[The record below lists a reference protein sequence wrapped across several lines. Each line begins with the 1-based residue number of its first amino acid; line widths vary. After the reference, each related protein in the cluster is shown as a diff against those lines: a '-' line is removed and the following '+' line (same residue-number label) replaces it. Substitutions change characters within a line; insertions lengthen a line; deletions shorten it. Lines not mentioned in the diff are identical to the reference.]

1 MLDAGHQIGQNRR
14 ARMKDIVESKTDTH
28 DYLEGLLEGF
38 VAYDRDWRMTYMNA
52 AAERM
57 LNRQRSEVLGKT
69 WAEAFPHAVGNP
81 VDLMYRRVMANR
93 AAERM
98 ELFYEHYGRWMEISA
113 SPLDSG
119 GVAVYFRDTTD
130 NETLNRIGKTLAAE
144 LDLERVVQAV
154 TDAATELA
162 GAQFGAFFYNVK
174 NSAGESYMLYAL
186 SGVEREAFSKFPMPR
201 NTAVFGPTFAGTAIV
216 RSEDITK
223 DPRYGKSAPHYGQPK
238 GHLPVRSYLAV
249 PVVSRSG
256 EVLGGLFF
264 GHERAGVFTERAER
278 LVGGV
283 ASQAAIAIDNA
294 RLYGQLRESEERAR
308 LILERSNEAF
318 VSIDD
323 KGRICEWNP
332 YAEKIFGW
340 TRGEALGRS
349 LSETVV
355 PASLREAHEAGLR
368 RFQETGKGALI
379 DRRIEITARRK
390 DGSEF
395 PVEVTISPLRLA
407 SGQRV
412 NAFMHDITARKRA
425 EEELRRNERRLH
437 RLMELMPAAVYT
449 CDAQGRINFFNH
461 RAAEIWG
468 REPRINASDEK
479 FHGSFGLYRPDG
491 SPLAHADTPMAVA
504 VRTGRPTHGEEV
516 TMARPDGSRVV
527 VTINSE
533 PLYDTQGELAGS
545 INVFQDITQRKL
557 GEQELRE
564 ADRRKDEFL
573 AMLAHELRNPLAP
586 IRHGLE
592 LLQRRPDHLPGDTVA
607 MMQRQ
612 VTQLVRLVDD
622 LLEVARISRGRI
634 ELQRARIDLRAPVR
648 NALEAARPAIEAA
661 AQALAVDLPQAPLH
675 VNGDAVRLAQVVS
688 NLLDNA
694 AKYTEAG
701 GRIAL
706 AVRHEGDEALI
717 SVSDNG
723 IGIPAALLPQVFNLF
738 GERAHASPRAQGGL
752 GVGLGLARSL
762 IQMHEGTIQAL
773 SDGPGKGT
781 EIVIRLPLAPAPQGQ
796 ATRRA
801 ASAPL
806 RAPRGPRRVL
816 VVDDNVDAAQML
828 GMLLEEM
835 GHDVQLAYDGL
846 AALEAARMNR
856 PEIVLLDISMPGVD
870 GLGVA
875 QRLRQ
880 DPVFKR
886 VPIIAVTGLGNAR
899 DRERSREAGF
909 DEHLVKPVAPEV
921 LRSMLERF

>member
-1 MLDAGHQIGQNRR
+1 
-14 ARMKDIVESKTDTH
+14 
-28 DYLEGLLEGF
+28 
-38 VAYDRDWRMTYMNA
+38 
-52 AAERM
+52 
-57 LNRQRSEVLGKT
+57 
-69 WAEAFPHAVGNP
+69 
-81 VDLMYRRVMANR
+81 
-93 AAERM
+93 
-98 ELFYEHYGRWMEISA
+98 
-113 SPLDSG
+113 
-119 GVAVYFRDTTD
+119 
-130 NETLNRIGKTLAAE
+130 
-144 LDLERVVQAV
+144 
-154 TDAATELA
+154 
-162 GAQFGAFFYNVK
+162 VK
-174 NSAGESYMLYAL
+174 NGAGESYTLYTL
-186 SGVEREAFSKFPMPR
+186 SGVQREAFSTFPMPR

-216 RSEDITK
+216 RSDDITK
-223 DPRYGKSAPHYGQPK
+223 DPRYGKTAPHHGQPK

-256 EVLGGLFF
+256 EVLGGLFL
-264 GHERAGVFTERAER
+264 GHERTGVFTERAER

-318 VSIDD
+318 VSIDEN
-323 KGRICEWNP
+323 GRICEWNP
-332 YAEKIFGW
+332 HAEKIFGW
-340 TRGEALGRS
+340 TRDEALGRS

-355 PASLREAHEAGLR
+355 PASFREAHEAGLK

-395 PVEVTISPLRLA
+395 PVEVTISPLRLP

-412 NAFMHDITARKRA
+412 NAFMHDITARKRV

-449 CDAQGRINFFNH
+449 CDAHGRINFFNH

-468 REPRINASDEK
+468 REPRINAADEK
-479 FHGSFGLYRPDG
+479 FHGSFRLYRPDG
-491 SPLAHADTPMAVA
+491 APLAHADTPMAVA
-504 VRTGRPTHGEEV
+504 VRMGRPTRGEEV
-516 TMARPDGSRVV
+516 TMERPDGSRVV
-527 VTINSE
+527 VAVNSE
-533 PLYDTQGELAGS
+533 PLYDTQGELAGA

-592 LLQRRPDHLPGDTVA
+592 LLQRRPDHPPGETLA

-612 VTQLVRLVDD
+612 VTHLVRLVDD

-634 ELQRARIDLRAPVR
+634 ELQRARIDLRAAVR
-648 NALEAARPAIEAA
+648 NALEAARPGIEAA
-661 AQALAVDLPQAPLH
+661 AHALTLDLPQEPLH

-694 AKYTEAG
+694 AKYTESG

-706 AVRHEGDEALI
+706 AVRREGDEAVI
-717 SVSDNG
+717 SVRDNG
-723 IGIPAALLPQVFNLF
+723 VGIPAALLPQVFELF
-738 GERAHASPRAQGGL
+738 GVREHASPRAQGGL
-752 GVGLGLARSL
+752 GVGLGLARRL
-762 IQMHEGTIQAL
+762 VQMHAGTIQAV

-781 EIVIRLPLAPAPQGQ
+781 EVVIRLPLAPAAQ
-796 ATRRA
+796 AQAAPRV
-801 ASAPL
+801 ASAPP
-806 RAPRGPRRVL
+806 RAFRGPRRVL

-870 GLGVA
+870 GLGVV

-880 DPVFKR
+880 DPGFKR
-886 VPIIAVTGLGNAR
+886 VPIIAVTGFGNAR
-899 DRERSREAGF
+899 DRQRSREAGF